1 MEPIDLSEFMTTK
14 AEANDF
20 LSRLNAT
27 TEKLFQTNFN
37 LHKVL
42 TEQFGVTKSD
52 RFLSLL
58 LNNNI
63 NAESLPAVKDFLHKL
78 QEQVTQLP
86 VLSITIAFEPSQQTL
101 ASLSEWFLVNLK
113 KQMLFDITVD
123 KRLVA
128 GAMINYNGKHLDFS
142 VQPVFKRI
150 LANTLHPTANPT
162 NLAPA
167 QQPAPPS
174 PTGHPM
180 HQQTEVVRAG
190 K

>member
-20 LSRLNAT
+20 LERIT
-27 TEKLFQTNFN
+27 TVTEKVFQTNFN
-37 LHKVL
+37 FQNALK
-42 TEQFGVTKSD
+42 EQFGVTKSD

-101 ASLSEWFLVNLK
+101 AALSEWFLVNMK

-128 GAMINYNGKHLDFS
+128 GAIINYHGKHRDFS
-142 VQPVFKRI
+142 VRPVFKQI
-150 LANTLHPTANPT
+150 LENTLHATTNP
-162 NLAPA
+162 APA
-167 QQPAPPS
+167 QQPTPPS
-174 PTGHPM
+174 ETGHPL
-180 HQQTEVVRAG
+180 HQQTEIGTAER
-190 K
+190 